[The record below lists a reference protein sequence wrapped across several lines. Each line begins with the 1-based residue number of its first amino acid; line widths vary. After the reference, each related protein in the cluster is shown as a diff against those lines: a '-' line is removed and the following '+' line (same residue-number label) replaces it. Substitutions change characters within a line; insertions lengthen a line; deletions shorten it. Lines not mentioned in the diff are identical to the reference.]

1 MLWYGQYLRVYA
13 ARRKCST
20 AWDGRRGRVILFFYV
35 DDGRIAGR
43 DHEWVQDALAVTVAM
58 FWQMGIDK
66 NLEKPRR
73 WCAAMD

>member
-1 MLWYGQYLRVYA
+1 M
-13 ARRKCST
+13 
-20 AWDGRRGRVILFFYV
+20 FFYV